1 MDEEDNVSTDNFEE
15 AISKEIDSV
24 VEFLRT
30 GAKTKSEP
38 ENKDISL
45 ISKKRSS
52 ESEIVGL
59 NKRKKASE
67 SRTIGGEIN
76 KSNSTGY
83 LLIIMKTFD
92 YKLKFF
98 PTLIIYNNNM
108 LNFNFYR
115 GWKISKHRQ

>member
-38 ENKDISL
+38 ENKDFSL

-76 KSNSTGY
+76 KSNSTG
-83 LLIIMKTFD
+83 
-92 YKLKFF
+92 FF
-98 PTLIIYNNNM
+98 IDNNENIR
-108 LNFNFYR
+108 L
-115 GWKISKHRQ
+115 

>member
-30 GAKTKSEP
+30 GGKTKSEP

-76 KSNSTGY
+76 SSTGY

-92 YKLKFF
+92 YNLKKF
-98 PTLIIYNNNM
+98 LSMIIYNNNM
-108 LNFNFYR
+108 LNLNFYR
-115 GWKISKHRQ
+115 RWKISKQRQ

>member
-30 GAKTKSEP
+30 GGKTKSEP

-52 ESEIVGL
+52 DSQIVGL
-59 NKRKKASE
+59 SKRKKASE

-76 KSNSTGY
+76 SSTGN

-92 YKLKFF
+92 YNLKKF
-98 PTLIIYNNNM
+98 LSMIIYNNNM
-108 LNFNFYR
+108 LNLNFYR
-115 GWKISKHRQ
+115 RWKISKQRQ